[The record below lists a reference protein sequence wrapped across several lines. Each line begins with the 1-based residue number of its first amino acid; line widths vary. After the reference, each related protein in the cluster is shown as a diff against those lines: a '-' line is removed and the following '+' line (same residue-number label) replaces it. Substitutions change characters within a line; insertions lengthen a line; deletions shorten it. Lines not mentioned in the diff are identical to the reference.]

1 MMGEMVCLNGRIVPA
16 ESARVSVFDGGFAHS
31 AGLFETMRA
40 YEGRVMR
47 LREHV
52 DRLNRSASTLQMP
65 IVLDADDVRSRVM
78 ELLEANELR
87 DARIR
92 VTATVGSIPRPGAD
106 AATQADSTWLI
117 TANAVQAYPSD
128 LYQHGMRVCICPY
141 NQNSAD
147 PLAGHKTLAYLP
159 RLMALRGAAE
169 KKCHEALWFTS
180 DHRLAEGSVCNVFV
194 VREGVILTPPADTP
208 ILPGTVRQAV
218 IEIAAAGGMELSEC
232 AIDIDA
238 LLSSD
243 EVFLTGSVLEIMP
256 ATAIEKH
263 QVGSGVPGAITRRV
277 AKLYSEL
284 VARECAVE

>member
-1 MMGEMVCLNGRIVPA
+1 
-16 ESARVSVFDGGFAHS
+16 
-31 AGLFETMRA
+31 
-40 YEGRVMR
+40 
-47 LREHV
+47 
-52 DRLNRSASTLQMP
+52 MP

-92 VTATVGSIPRPGAD
+92 VTATVGSIPRPGAE
-106 AATQADSTWLI
+106 TSQTGSPTRLI

-141 NQNSAD
+141 KQNPSD

-159 RLMALRGAAE
+159 RLMALRDAAE

-180 DHRLAEGSVCNVFV
+180 DHRLAEGSVCNVFL
-194 VREGVILTPPADTP
+194 VRDGVIRTPPAATP
-208 ILPGTVRQAV
+208 ILPGTVRRAV

-232 AIDIDA
+232 GIDIDA
-238 LLSSD
+238 LLSAD
-243 EVFLTGSVLEIMP
+243 EVFLTGSVLEVMP

-277 AKLYSEL
+277 AKLYSEM
-284 VARECAVE
+284 VVRECAVE